1 LERNE
6 IHPNFAPMSK
16 VKKNKVGRPKTSAPT
31 SSYGFQFMK
40 VGKSIII
47 DKSERSISPLLSYIK
62 GKYEGWAF
70 SVTGV
75 GENKCKVTC
84 ISRPKA

>member
-1 LERNE
+1 
-6 IHPNFAPMSK
+6 MST
-16 VKKNKVGRPKTSAPT
+16 VKKQVGRPKTSVFT
-31 SSYGFQFMK
+31 SQYGFQFMK

-62 GKYEGWAF
+62 GKYEGWSF

-84 ISRPKA
+84 IARP